1 MESRRRQSLSEAG
14 ARIRKLRLAAKLTQT
29 QVALHLGIPYQ
40 VYQRYERGDAS
51 IPSDRL
57 AGIAEALKVPV
68 EDLVPTGKSKIAK
81 KNSYEHILA
90 PDELELVQVYRKI
103 QDRKTRAGL
112 LQVARGL
119 SSASQA

>member
-1 MESRRRQSLSEAG
+1 MEPRRKQKLSETG
-14 ARIRKLRLAAKLTQT
+14 ARIRKLRLAAKLTLT
-29 QVALHLGIPYQ
+29 QLGLELGIPYQ

-57 AGIAEALKVPV
+57 TGIAEALNVPV
-68 EDLVPTGKSKIAK
+68 EDLVPAGKTKSAK
-81 KNSYEHILA
+81 RNPHEQILA
-90 PDELELVQVYRKI
+90 PDELELVQAYRKI
-103 QDRKTRAGL
+103 QDRKTRSGL

>member
-1 MESRRRQSLSEAG
+1 MESRRRQALSEAG
-14 ARIRKLRLAAKLTQT
+14 ARIRKLRLAAKLSQT
-29 QVALHLGIPYQ
+29 KVALQLGIPYQ
-40 VYQRYERGDAS
+40 VYQRYEHGDAS

-68 EDLVPTGKSKIAK
+68 EDLVPTGKTKIAK
-81 KNSYEHILA
+81 KNPHEQILA
-90 PDELELVQVYRKI
+90 PDELELVQAYRKI

-119 SSASQA
+119 SLVSQA

>member
-1 MESRRRQSLSEAG
+1 VESRRKQTLSEAG
-14 ARIRKLRLAAKLTQT
+14 ARIRKLRLAAKLSQT
-29 QVALHLGIPYQ
+29 QVALQLGIPYQ

-57 AGIAEALKVPV
+57 SAIAEMLRLPLD
-68 EDLVPTGKSKIAK
+68 DLVPTGKSKIAK
-81 KNSYEHILA
+81 KNFYEQILA
-90 PDELELVQVYRKI
+90 PDELELVQAYRKI

-119 SSASQA
+119 SSANQT